1 MDVGGSIGLGGAGSP
16 SAPAPALITGGASPP
31 PSGQAAA
38 PGAPKGPAATAVAGS
53 V

>member
-16 SAPAPALITGGASPP
+16 SAPALITEGGEAPP
-31 PSGQAAA
+31 GGQATA
-38 PGAPKGPAATAVAGS
+38 PGAPQGSAATAVAGS